1 MRDQIAPAHAA
12 FARIVQQTTHHI
24 ELVVAWPDLCLLLL
38 PTSLLVPDLND
49 LGVVLEDVRHACP
62 GQHLAPQVAGL
73 DAIRVPGRNPPSA
86 VRMDRLSWR
95 CRSAARDPVRS
106 CPWSPVRYLSRY
118 GDFPDLSSP
127 NLVDGRAYVKMNH
140 RILIGAGLTGKPP
153 PLLALAGAFAA
164 SPAVAGTA
172 SIRFVMRSR
181 LRRSAAQESV
191 RFRVLQRVLQGADD
205 QDSHRYQ
212 GLHSPPQPRPG
223 SVAMNATS
231 FDTLAA
237 ADRLRDAGFDDGQ
250 ARAIV
255 EVHRAAGEQVATKA
269 DLAELR
275 ADIYRALWIQGIGIV
290 AIVGGVIAIAAALK
304 LFP

>member
-1 MRDQIAPAHAA
+1 
-12 FARIVQQTTHHI
+12 
-24 ELVVAWPDLCLLLL
+24 
-38 PTSLLVPDLND
+38 
-49 LGVVLEDVRHACP
+49 
-62 GQHLAPQVAGL
+62 
-73 DAIRVPGRNPPSA
+73 
-86 VRMDRLSWR
+86 
-95 CRSAARDPVRS
+95 
-106 CPWSPVRYLSRY
+106 
-118 GDFPDLSSP
+118 
-127 NLVDGRAYVKMNH
+127 MNH

-172 SIRFVMRSR
+172 SIRFVMHSR
-181 LRRSAAQESV
+181 LRRSTAQESV

-212 GLHSPPQPRPG
+212 GLHSPPQPRPA

-237 ADRLRDAGFDDGQ
+237 PDRLRDAGFDDGQ

-275 ADIYRALWIQGIGIV
+275 ADIYRALWIQGVGIV
-290 AIVGGVIAIAAALK
+290 AIVGGFIAIVGALK